1 MQGKLTYWIIYCLK
15 NYDITHINNVNLFAS
30 NILLIASLYD
40 IMVQMEGGWCNLR
53 RFNLMEEYSSIIS
66 NSNIINLISKIH
78 EYKGKQSYL
87 LDTKKDTLE
96 TLLKVAKIQSTSSS
110 NKIEGIYTTDKRI
123 NEIVNQKLEPKNRN
137 EEEIAGYRDVL
148 TLIHENYNYIDIN
161 QNTILQLHRDLYKY
175 TGYSYGGKFKN
186 SQNFIEEENEKGEKK
201 IRFTP
206 LSPVETPIAI
216 EELCKNY
223 NELVNNESCDLLVLI
238 PIFIL
243 DFVSIHPFND
253 GNGRMSRLLTLLLL
267 YKANYMV
274 GKYISIEKIIEETK
288 ESYYDTLEKSSTNW
302 HNNENDYS
310 YFVEYYLGIILNA
323 YKEFD
328 SRINIVE
335 NKKITAYDRIIDIFK
350 DNIIPIDKAF
360 ITNKCPDLSETTIER
375 TLNKLLKEDKIVKI
389 SGGRYTKYKW
399 NN

>member
-1 MQGKLTYWIIYCLK
+1 MRK
-15 NYDITHINNVNLFAS
+15 
-30 NILLIASLYD
+30 
-40 IMVQMEGGWCNLR
+40 
-53 RFNLMEEYSSIIS
+53 FNLIEEYNSIIS

-148 TLIHENYNYIDIN
+148 TLIHENYNFIDVN
-161 QNTILQLHRDLYKY
+161 KNTILQLHRDLYKY

-186 SQNFIEEENEKGEKK
+186 SQNYIEEENEKGEKK

-223 NELVNNESCDLLVLI
+223 NELVNNETCDLLVLI

-288 ESYYDTLEKSSTNW
+288 ESYYDTLEKSSVSW

-335 NKKITAYDRIIDIFK
+335 NKKITAYDRIIGIFK

-360 ITNKCPDLSETTIER
+360 ITNKCPNLSETTIER

>member
-1 MQGKLTYWIIYCLK
+1 M
-15 NYDITHINNVNLFAS
+15 
-30 NILLIASLYD
+30 
-40 IMVQMEGGWCNLR
+40 R

-148 TLIHENYNYIDIN
+148 TLIHKNYNFIDIN

-175 TGYSYGGKFKN
+175 TGYGYGGKFKN
-186 SQNFIEEENEKGEKK
+186 SQNYIEEENEKREKK

-216 EELCKNY
+216 EDLCKNY
-223 NELVNNESCDLLVLI
+223 NELVNKESCDLLVLI

-288 ESYYDTLEKSSTNW
+288 DSYYDTLEKSSTNW

-335 NKKITAYDRIIDIFK
+335 NKKITAYDRIIYIFK
-350 DNIIPIDKAF
+350 NNIIPIDKAF

>member
-1 MQGKLTYWIIYCLK
+1 M
-15 NYDITHINNVNLFAS
+15 
-30 NILLIASLYD
+30 
-40 IMVQMEGGWCNLR
+40 R

-96 TLLKVAKIQSTSSS
+96 TLLKVARIQSTSSS

-123 NEIVNQKLEPKNRN
+123 NEIVNQKVEPKNRN

-148 TLIHENYNYIDIN
+148 TLIHENYNFIDIN

-186 SQNFIEEENEKGEKK
+186 SQNFIEEENENGKKK

-206 LSPVETPIAI
+206 LSPIETPIAI
-216 EELCKNY
+216 EDLCKNY
-223 NELVNNESCDLLVLI
+223 NNLVNNELCDLLVLI

-243 DFVSIHPFND
+243 DFLSIHPFND

-288 ESYYDTLEKSSTNW
+288 DSYYDTLEKTSINW
-302 HNNENDYS
+302 YNNENDYS

-328 SRINIVE
+328 SRISIIE

-350 DNIIPIDKAF
+350 NNIIPIDKAF
-360 ITNKCPDLSETTIER
+360 VTNKCPDLSETTIER
-375 TLNKLLKEDKIVKI
+375 ILNKLLKEDNIVKI

>member
-1 MQGKLTYWIIYCLK
+1 MRK
-15 NYDITHINNVNLFAS
+15 
-30 NILLIASLYD
+30 
-40 IMVQMEGGWCNLR
+40 
-53 RFNLMEEYSSIIS
+53 FNLIDEYNSIIS

-87 LDTKKDTLE
+87 LETKKDTLE

-148 TLIHENYNYIDIN
+148 SLIHDNYDFIDIN
-161 QNTILQLHRDLYKY
+161 NNTILQLHRDLYKY

-186 SQNFIEEENEKGEKK
+186 SQNYIEETNEQGEKK

-216 EELCKNY
+216 QDLCKSY

-243 DFVSIHPFND
+243 DFVLIHPFND

-267 YKANYMV
+267 YKANYLV
-274 GKYISIEKIIEETK
+274 GKYISIEKIIEDTK
-288 ESYYDTLEKSSTNW
+288 DSYYDTLQKSSINSY
-302 HNNENDYS
+302 NNENDYS

-328 SRINIVE
+328 SRVNIVE
-335 NKKITAYDRIIDIFK
+335 NKKITSYDRIISIFK
-350 DNIIPIDKAF
+350 ENIIPIDKAF
-360 ITNKCPDLSETTIER
+360 IMNKCPDLSETTIER
-375 TLNKLLKEDKIVKI
+375 SLNRLLKEDKIVKI

>member
-1 MQGKLTYWIIYCLK
+1 MRK
-15 NYDITHINNVNLFAS
+15 
-30 NILLIASLYD
+30 
-40 IMVQMEGGWCNLR
+40 
-53 RFNLMEEYSSIIS
+53 FNLMEEYNSIIS

-110 NKIEGIYTTDKRI
+110 NRIEGIYTTDKRI

-148 TLIHENYNYIDIN
+148 SLIHENYNYIDIT

-186 SQNFIEEENEKGEKK
+186 SQNYIEEENEKGEKK

-216 EELCKNY
+216 EDLCKNY

-267 YKANYMV
+267 YKANYLV

-288 ESYYDTLEKSSTNW
+288 DSYYDTLEKSSVKW
-302 HNNENDYS
+302 HDNENDYS

-335 NKKITAYDRIIDIFK
+335 NKKVTAYDRIIDIFK

-360 ITNKCPDLSETTIER
+360 IMNKCPDLSETTIER
-375 TLNKLLKEDKIVKI
+375 SLNKLLKEDKIVKI

>member
-1 MQGKLTYWIIYCLK
+1 MRK
-15 NYDITHINNVNLFAS
+15 
-30 NILLIASLYD
+30 
-40 IMVQMEGGWCNLR
+40 
-53 RFNLMEEYSSIIS
+53 FNLLEEYHSIIS

-87 LDTKKDTLE
+87 LETKKDSLE

-123 NEIVNQKLEPKNRN
+123 KKIVNQKLEPKNRN

-148 TLIHENYNYIDIN
+148 TLIHENYNFIDIN

-288 ESYYDTLEKSSTNW
+288 ESYYDTLEKSSVSW

-328 SRINIVE
+328 SRINVVE
-335 NKKITAYDRIIDIFK
+335 NKKITAYDRIIGIFK

-360 ITNKCPDLSETTIER
+360 IINKCPDLSETTIER
-375 TLNKLLKEDKIVKI
+375 TLNKLLKKDKIVKI

>member
-1 MQGKLTYWIIYCLK
+1 MRK
-15 NYDITHINNVNLFAS
+15 
-30 NILLIASLYD
+30 
-40 IMVQMEGGWCNLR
+40 
-53 RFNLMEEYSSIIS
+53 FNLMEAYSSIIS

-87 LDTKKDTLE
+87 LDSKKDSLE
-96 TLLKVAKIQSTSSS
+96 TLLKVARIQSTSSS

-123 NEIVNQKLEPKNRN
+123 NEIVNRKLEPKNRN

-148 TLIHENYNYIDIN
+148 SLINENYNFIDITP
-161 QNTILQLHRDLYKY
+161 NTILQLHRDLYKY

-186 SQNFIEEENEKGEKK
+186 SQNYIEESNIKGEKK

-216 EELCKNY
+216 EDLCKKY
-223 NELVNNESCDLLVLI
+223 NEIVNNESCDLLVLI

-253 GNGRMSRLLTLLLL
+253 GNGRISRLLTLLLL
-267 YKANYMV
+267 YKADYLV

-288 ESYYDTLEKSSTNW
+288 DSYYEVLEKSSVKW
-302 HNNENDYS
+302 HDNENDYS

-323 YKEFD
+323 YKQFD
-328 SRINIVE
+328 SRMNIVE
-335 NKKITAYDRIIDIFK
+335 NKRMVAYDRIIDIFK
-350 DNIIPIDKAF
+350 DNIIPIDKTF
-360 ITNKCPDLSETTIER
+360 IMDKCPNLSETTIER

>member
-1 MQGKLTYWIIYCLK
+1 M
-15 NYDITHINNVNLFAS
+15 
-30 NILLIASLYD
+30 
-40 IMVQMEGGWCNLR
+40 R
-53 RFNLMEEYSSIIS
+53 RFNLLEEYSSIIS

-123 NEIVNQKLEPKNRN
+123 KEIVNQRLEPKNRN

-148 TLIHENYNYIDIN
+148 NLIHENYNYIDIN
-161 QNTILQLHRDLYKY
+161 QNAVLQLHRDLYKY

-206 LSPVETPIAI
+206 LSPIETPIAI
-216 EELCKNY
+216 QDLCKNY

-288 ESYYDTLEKSSTNW
+288 DSYYGTLENSSTNW
-302 HNNENDYS
+302 HSNENDYS

-335 NKKITAYDRIIDIFK
+335 NKKVTAYDRIIDIFK
-350 DNIIPIDKAF
+350 ESIIPIDKAF
-360 ITNKCPDLSETTIER
+360 IINKCPDLSETTIER
-375 TLNKLLKEDKIVKI
+375 TLNKLIKENKIIKI

>member
-1 MQGKLTYWIIYCLK
+1 M
-15 NYDITHINNVNLFAS
+15 
-30 NILLIASLYD
+30 
-40 IMVQMEGGWCNLR
+40 R

-96 TLLKVAKIQSTSSS
+96 TLLKVARIQSTSSS
-110 NKIEGIYTTDKRI
+110 NIIEGIYTTDKRI
-123 NEIVNQKLEPKNRN
+123 NEIVNQKVEPKNRN

-148 TLIHENYNYIDIN
+148 TLIHENYNFIDIN

-186 SQNFIEEENEKGEKK
+186 SQNFIEEENENGKKK

-206 LSPVETPIAI
+206 LSPIETPIAI
-216 EELCKNY
+216 EDLCKNY
-223 NELVNNESCDLLVLI
+223 NNLVNNELCDLLVLI

-243 DFVSIHPFND
+243 DFLSIHPFND

-288 ESYYDTLEKSSTNW
+288 DSYYDTLEKSSINW
-302 HNNENDYS
+302 YNNENDYS

-328 SRINIVE
+328 SRISIIE

-350 DNIIPIDKAF
+350 NNIIPIDKAF
-360 ITNKCPDLSETTIER
+360 VTNKCPDLSETTIER
-375 TLNKLLKEDKIVKI
+375 ILNKLLKEDNIVKI

>member
-1 MQGKLTYWIIYCLK
+1 M
-15 NYDITHINNVNLFAS
+15 
-30 NILLIASLYD
+30 
-40 IMVQMEGGWCNLR
+40 R

-66 NSNIINLISKIH
+66 NSNIISLISKIH

-148 TLIHENYNYIDIN
+148 TLIHENYNFIDIN
-161 QNTILQLHRDLYKY
+161 QNTILQLYRDLYKY

-186 SQNFIEEENEKGEKK
+186 SQNYIEGENEKGEKK

-216 EELCKNY
+216 EDLCKNY
-223 NELVNNESCDLLVLI
+223 NELVNNESCDSLVLI

-288 ESYYDTLEKSSTNW
+288 NSYYDTLEKSSTNW
-302 HNNENDYS
+302 HNNKNDYS

-328 SRINIVE
+328 YIVE

-350 DNIIPIDKAF
+350 ENIIPIDKAF

>member
-1 MQGKLTYWIIYCLK
+1 MRNFEFHERCKKILTPEIVMQLTRIYEFK
-15 NYDITHINNVNLFAS
+15 GEQTLFIEAHKDELS
-30 NILLIASLYD
+30 
-40 IMVQMEGGWCNLR
+40 E
-53 RFNLMEEYSSIIS
+53 LMEI
-66 NSNIINLISKIH
+66 
-78 EYKGKQSYL
+78 
-87 LDTKKDTLE
+87 
-96 TLLKVAKIQSTSSS
+96 AKIQSTESS

-148 TLIHENYNYIDIN
+148 SLIHEDYDYIDIT

-186 SQNFIEEENEKGEKK
+186 SQNYIEEENEKGEKR

-206 LSPVETPIAI
+206 LNAVETPIAI
-216 EELCKNY
+216 EELCKSY
-223 NELVNNESCDLLVLI
+223 NELVNNETCDLLVLI

-267 YKANYMV
+267 YKANYLV

-288 ESYYDTLEKSSTNW
+288 DSYYETLEKSSVKW
-302 HNNENDYS
+302 HDNENDYS

-335 NKKITAYDRIIDIFK
+335 NKKVTAYDRIIDIFK

-360 ITNKCPDLSETTIER
+360 IMNKCPDLSETTIER
-375 TLNKLLKEDKIVKI
+375 SLNKLLKEDKIVKI

-399 NN
+399 NNLNN

>member
-1 MQGKLTYWIIYCLK
+1 M
-15 NYDITHINNVNLFAS
+15 
-30 NILLIASLYD
+30 
-40 IMVQMEGGWCNLR
+40 R

-96 TLLKVAKIQSTSSS
+96 TLLKVARIQSTSSS

-123 NEIVNQKLEPKNRN
+123 NEIVNQKVEPKNRN

-148 TLIHENYNYIDIN
+148 TLIHENYNFIDIN

-186 SQNFIEEENEKGEKK
+186 SQNFIEEENENGKKK
-201 IRFTP
+201 IRFIP
-206 LSPVETPIAI
+206 LSPIETPIAI
-216 EELCKNY
+216 EDLCKNY
-223 NELVNNESCDLLVLI
+223 NNLVNNELCDLLVLI

-243 DFVSIHPFND
+243 DFLSIHPFND

-288 ESYYDTLEKSSTNW
+288 DSYYDTLEKSSINW
-302 HNNENDYS
+302 YNNENDYS

-328 SRINIVE
+328 SRISIIE

-350 DNIIPIDKAF
+350 NNIIPIDKAF
-360 ITNKCPDLSETTIER
+360 VTNKCPDLSETTIER
-375 TLNKLLKEDKIVKI
+375 ILNKLLKEDNIVKI

>member
-1 MQGKLTYWIIYCLK
+1 MRK
-15 NYDITHINNVNLFAS
+15 
-30 NILLIASLYD
+30 
-40 IMVQMEGGWCNLR
+40 
-53 RFNLMEEYSSIIS
+53 FNLLEEYHSIIS

-87 LDTKKDTLE
+87 LDTKKDTLD

-148 TLIHENYNYIDIN
+148 TLIHENYNFIDIN

-223 NELVNNESCDLLVLI
+223 NELVNNEMCDLLVLI

-288 ESYYDTLEKSSTNW
+288 DSYYDTLEKSSLNW

-335 NKKITAYDRIIDIFK
+335 NKKITAYKRIIDIFK

-360 ITNKCPDLSETTIER
+360 ITNKCPNLSETTIER
-375 TLNKLLKEDKIVKI
+375 TLNKLLKEDKIIKI

>member
-1 MQGKLTYWIIYCLK
+1 M
-15 NYDITHINNVNLFAS
+15 
-30 NILLIASLYD
+30 
-40 IMVQMEGGWCNLR
+40 R

-96 TLLKVAKIQSTSSS
+96 TLLKVARIQSTSSS

-123 NEIVNQKLEPKNRN
+123 NEIVNQKVEPKNRN

-148 TLIHENYNYIDIN
+148 TLIHENYNFIDIN

-186 SQNFIEEENEKGEKK
+186 SQNFIEEENENGKKK

-206 LSPVETPIAI
+206 LSPIETPIAI
-216 EELCKNY
+216 EDLCKNY
-223 NELVNNESCDLLVLI
+223 NNLVNNELCDLLVLI

-243 DFVSIHPFND
+243 DFLSIHSFND

-288 ESYYDTLEKSSTNW
+288 DSYYDTLEKSSINW
-302 HNNENDYS
+302 YNNENDYS

-328 SRINIVE
+328 SRISIIE

-350 DNIIPIDKAF
+350 NNIIPIDKAF
-360 ITNKCPDLSETTIER
+360 VTNKCPDLSETTIER
-375 TLNKLLKEDKIVKI
+375 ILNKLLKEDNIVKI

>member
-1 MQGKLTYWIIYCLK
+1 MRK
-15 NYDITHINNVNLFAS
+15 
-30 NILLIASLYD
+30 
-40 IMVQMEGGWCNLR
+40 
-53 RFNLMEEYSSIIS
+53 FNLIDEYNSIIS

-87 LDTKKDTLE
+87 LETKKDTLE

-148 TLIHENYNYIDIN
+148 SLIHDNYDFIDIN
-161 QNTILQLHRDLYKY
+161 NNTILQLHRDLYKY

-186 SQNFIEEENEKGEKK
+186 SQNYIEETNEQGEKK

-216 EELCKNY
+216 QDLCKSY

-267 YKANYMV
+267 YKANYLV
-274 GKYISIEKIIEETK
+274 GKYISIEKIIEDTK
-288 ESYYDTLEKSSTNW
+288 DSYYDTLQKSSINW
-302 HNNENDYS
+302 YNNENDYS

-328 SRINIVE
+328 SRVNIVE
-335 NKKITAYDRIIDIFK
+335 NKRITSYDRIISIFK
-350 DNIIPIDKAF
+350 ENIIPIDKAF
-360 ITNKCPDLSETTIER
+360 IMNKCPDLSETTIER
-375 TLNKLLKEDKIVKI
+375 SLNRLLKEDKIVKI

>member
-1 MQGKLTYWIIYCLK
+1 MRKF
-15 NYDITHINNVNLFAS
+15 D
-30 NILLIASLYD
+30 
-40 IMVQMEGGWCNLR
+40 
-53 RFNLMEEYSSIIS
+53 LMEEYNSTIS

-87 LDTKKDTLE
+87 LDSKKSTLD

-110 NKIEGIYTTDKRI
+110 NKIEGVYTTDKRI

-137 EEEIAGYRDVL
+137 EEEIAGYRDIL
-148 TLIHENYNYIDIN
+148 SLIHENYNFIDITK
-161 QNTILQLHRDLYKY
+161 NTILQLHKDLYRY
-175 TGYSYGGKFKN
+175 TGYSYGGRFKN
-186 SQNFIEEENEKGEKK
+186 SQNYIEEENEKGEKK
-201 IRFTP
+201 VRFTP

-216 EELCKNY
+216 EALCKNY
-223 NELVNNESCDLLVLI
+223 NELVNKESCDLLVLI

-288 ESYYDTLEKSSTNW
+288 DSYYDTLEKSSVKWYDNK
-302 HNNENDYS
+302 NDYS

-328 SRINIVE
+328 YRINIVK
-335 NKKITAYDRIIDIFK
+335 NKKITAYDKIIDIFK
-350 DNIIPIDKAF
+350 DSIIPIDKAF
-360 ITNKCPDLSETTIER
+360 IMNKCPNLSETTIER
-375 TLNKLLKEDKIVKI
+375 TLNKLLKENKITKI

-399 NN
+399 ND

>member
-1 MQGKLTYWIIYCLK
+1 MRK
-15 NYDITHINNVNLFAS
+15 
-30 NILLIASLYD
+30 
-40 IMVQMEGGWCNLR
+40 
-53 RFNLMEEYSSIIS
+53 FNLIEEYNSIIS

-87 LDTKKDTLE
+87 LDSKKDTLE

-110 NKIEGIYTTDKRI
+110 NKIEGIYTSDKRI
-123 NEIVNQKLEPKNRN
+123 NEIVNNKLEPKNRN

-148 TLIHENYNYIDIN
+148 SLIHENYNFIDIT
-161 QNTILQLHRDLYKY
+161 QNTILQLHRELYKY

-186 SQNFIEEENEKGEKK
+186 SQNYIEEENDKGEKK

-206 LSPVETPIAI
+206 LSPLETPIAI

-223 NELVNNESCDLLVLI
+223 NEIVTNESCDLLVII

-274 GKYISIEKIIEETK
+274 GKYISIEHIIEETK
-288 ESYYDTLEKSSTNW
+288 DSYYETLEKSSVNW
-302 HNNENDYS
+302 HDNKNDYT

-328 SRINIVE
+328 SRINIAE
-335 NKKITAYDRIIDIFK
+335 NKKITAYDRIINIFK
-350 DNIIPIDKAF
+350 DNIVPIDKAF
-360 ITNKCPDLSETTIER
+360 IMNKCPNLSETTIER
-375 TLNKLLKEDKIVKI
+375 TLSKLLKEDKIIKI

>member
-1 MQGKLTYWIIYCLK
+1 MRDFDLK
-15 NYDITHINNVNLFAS
+15 K
-30 NILLIASLYD
+30 
-40 IMVQMEGGWCNLR
+40 
-53 RFNLMEEYSSIIS
+53 EYNSIIS
-66 NSNIINLISKIH
+66 NNNIINLINIIH

-87 LDTKKDTLE
+87 LNSKKDTLE

-148 TLIHENYNYIDIN
+148 SLIHENYNYIDIN

-186 SQNFIEEENEKGEKK
+186 SQNYIEETNELGEKK
-201 IRFTP
+201 VRFTP

-223 NELVNNESCDLLVLI
+223 NEIVNEESCDLLALI

-274 GKYISIEKIIEETK
+274 GKYISIENIIEKTK
-288 ESYYDTLEKSSTNW
+288 DSYYSTLEKSSISW
-302 HNNENDYS
+302 HNNKNDYS
-310 YFVEYYLGIILNA
+310 YFVEYYLGIILRA

-328 SRINIVE
+328 ARLDIASNKRITSY
-335 NKKITAYDRIIDIFK
+335 NKIISIFK
-350 DNIIPIDKAF
+350 ENVTPIDKAF
-360 ITNKCPDLSETTIER
+360 IINKCPDISETTIER
-375 TLNKLLKEDKIVKI
+375 ILNKLLKENKISKI

-399 NN
+399 IVK

>member
-1 MQGKLTYWIIYCLK
+1 MRK
-15 NYDITHINNVNLFAS
+15 
-30 NILLIASLYD
+30 
-40 IMVQMEGGWCNLR
+40 
-53 RFNLMEEYSSIIS
+53 FNLLEEYNSIIS

-148 TLIHENYNYIDIN
+148 SLIHENYNFIDIT

-186 SQNFIEEENEKGEKK
+186 SQNYIEEENEKGEKK

-216 EELCKNY
+216 EDLCKNY

-267 YKANYMV
+267 YKANYLV

-288 ESYYDTLEKSSTNW
+288 DSYYDTLEKSSVKW
-302 HNNENDYS
+302 HDNENDYS

-323 YKEFD
+323 YREFD

-335 NKKITAYDRIIDIFK
+335 NKKVTAYDRIIDIFK
-350 DNIIPIDKAF
+350 NNIIPIDKAY
-360 ITNKCPDLSETTIER
+360 IMNKCPDLSETTIER
-375 TLNKLLKEDKIVKI
+375 SLNKLLKEDKIVKI

>member
-1 MQGKLTYWIIYCLK
+1 
-15 NYDITHINNVNLFAS
+15 
-30 NILLIASLYD
+30 
-40 IMVQMEGGWCNLR
+40 
-53 RFNLMEEYSSIIS
+53 MEEYNSIIS

-87 LDTKKDTLE
+87 LDTKKDTVA
-96 TLLKVAKIQSTSSS
+96 TLLKIAKIQSTSSS

-123 NEIVNQKLEPKNRN
+123 NGIVNYKLEPKNRN

-148 TLIHENYNYIDIN
+148 SLIHENYNFIDIN

-186 SQNFIEEENEKGEKK
+186 SQNYIKEENENGEKK
-201 IRFTP
+201 IRFIP
-206 LSPVETPIAI
+206 LSSVETPIAI
-216 EELCKNY
+216 ENLCKNY
-223 NELVNNESCDLLVLI
+223 NELVNNESYDLLVLI

-267 YKANYMV
+267 YKADYMV

-288 ESYYDTLEKSSTNW
+288 DSYYDTLEKSSVKW

-328 SRINIVE
+328 SRINIFE

-350 DNIIPIDKAF
+350 NNIIPIDKAF
-360 ITNKCPDLSETTIER
+360 IINKCPDLSETTIER
-375 TLNKLLKEDKIVKI
+375 ILSRLLKEDKIIKI

-399 NN
+399 NI

>member
-1 MQGKLTYWIIYCLK
+1 MRK
-15 NYDITHINNVNLFAS
+15 
-30 NILLIASLYD
+30 
-40 IMVQMEGGWCNLR
+40 
-53 RFNLMEEYSSIIS
+53 FNLMEEYNSIIS

-148 TLIHENYNYIDIN
+148 SLIHENYNYIDIT

-186 SQNFIEEENEKGEKK
+186 SQNYIEEENEKGEKK

-216 EELCKNY
+216 EDLCKNY

-267 YKANYMV
+267 YKANYLV

-288 ESYYDTLEKSSTNW
+288 DSYYDTLEKSSVKW
-302 HNNENDYS
+302 HDNENDYS

-335 NKKITAYDRIIDIFK
+335 NKKVTAYDRIIDIFK

-360 ITNKCPDLSETTIER
+360 IMNKCPDLSETTIER
-375 TLNKLLKEDKIVKI
+375 SLNKLLKEDKIVKI

>member
-1 MQGKLTYWIIYCLK
+1 MR
-15 NYDITHINNVNLFAS
+15 N
-30 NILLIASLYD
+30 
-40 IMVQMEGGWCNLR
+40 
-53 RFNLMEEYSSIIS
+53 FNLMEEYSSIIS

-148 TLIHENYNYIDIN
+148 TLIHKNYNFIDIN

-175 TGYSYGGKFKN
+175 TGYGYGGKFKN
-186 SQNFIEEENEKGEKK
+186 SQNYIEEENEKGEKK

-216 EELCKNY
+216 EDLCKNY
-223 NELVNNESCDLLVLI
+223 NELVNKESCDLLVLI

-288 ESYYDTLEKSSTNW
+288 DSYYDTLEKSSTNW

-335 NKKITAYDRIIDIFK
+335 NKKITAYDRIIYIFK
-350 DNIIPIDKAF
+350 NNIIPIDKAF